1 MPPERDLPSPV
12 ETRLA
17 YAAALLS
24 TFVWVT
30 AVMPGVLLVDRTL
43 ADDLSSTMHR
53 GAVFLVPALLLLVAV
68 PVAVV
73 LARQPLALRGLLA
86 WSAVFVATYA
96 GVALGAARPTGFRWF
111 VVAAFAVVAAASLR
125 DALVLGH
132 AAPDEDG
139 GPSGPRTADVRL
151 AVSLL
156 ALLTPAGL
164 FLFGHEERATWLV
177 PFLFLAIG
185 AAGERFATNLRALR
199 IAAVLGLL
207 TLALHLAVGVR
218 FALVAGT
225 PAGDAWTPWGT
236 ATFALALTVLALL
249 LAWSALLVPRG
260 RTARVPEVAP

>member
-1 MPPERDLPSPV
+1 VPPDRDLPSPV

-17 YAAALLS
+17 YAAALFS

-30 AVMPGVLLVDRTL
+30 AVMPGVLLADRTL
-43 ADDLSSTMHR
+43 ADDLASTMHR

-73 LARQPLALRGLLA
+73 LARQSIALRGLLA

-96 GVALGAARPTGFRWF
+96 AVALGAARPTGFRWF
-111 VVAAFAVVAAASLR
+111 VVAALGVAAAASLR
-125 DALVLGH
+125 DALVLGR
-132 AAPDEDG
+132 ARPDADG
-139 GPSGPRTADVRL
+139 GPGGPRTGDVRL

-164 FLFGHEERATWLV
+164 FVFGHDERATWLV
-177 PFLFLAIG
+177 PFVFLAIG
-185 AAGERFATNLRALR
+185 AAGERFATSLRALR
-199 IAAVLGLL
+199 VAAVLGLL

-225 PAGDAWTPWGT
+225 PAARAWTAWGI
-236 ATFALALTVLALL
+236 ATFVLALVVLALL
-249 LAWSALLVPRG
+249 LGWSALLVPRG
-260 RTARVPEVAP
+260 RSARASEVVP